1 MENCFLCQNLIS
13 PKAKSCSH
21 CGQPWPANYGMH
33 PVQKIILGFTVDVLV
48 PILKF
53 ILAITFTLG
62 LIFLL
67 SFTAPWFVKISTFSL
82 EIYEIDVFG
91 IFLYWSFNTIFILFL
106 CKLSI
111 HIANFYRSK
120 EIEENDLKLIAIS
133 IVLGF
138 IVTVT
143 LGSVLF

>member
-1 MENCFLCQNLIS
+1 
-13 PKAKSCSH
+13 
-21 CGQPWPANYGMH
+21 MH

-67 SFTAPWFVKISTFSL
+67 SFTAPWFVKISTFWL

-91 IFLYWSFNTIFILFL
+91 IFLYWSFNTIFILLLF
-106 CKLSI
+106 KLSI